1 MKILLCYFLSE
12 VIFVLFLVLG
22 VVIYANE
29 HETNEK
35 TTKVPVDDINAN
47 VLILIIRQGGQKGL
61 K

>member
-1 MKILLCYFLSE
+1 M
-12 VIFVLFLVLG
+12 LG

-29 HETNEK
+29 HETKEK
-35 TTKVPVDDINAN
+35 ITKVPVDDINAN

>member
-1 MKILLCYFLSE
+1 M
-12 VIFVLFLVLG
+12 FLVLG

-35 TTKVPVDDINAN
+35 ITEVPVDDINAN

>member
-1 MKILLCYFLSE
+1 M
-12 VIFVLFLVLG
+12 FLVLG